1 MTTPRLLARLS
12 TLNRSSIQLRFY
24 SDKPNKPKMPLST
37 EEALKSGQMTPGTIA
52 KQLSQLDLPAPSNL
66 QLNDG
71 PKSANSV
78 LSNDSTD
85 LSERLS
91 HLNLPEPE
99 ALSRANAH
107 RRSESQ
113 SQDLAEKLSKM
124 QLPQPERIYGPD
136 DTQAANKKGVSAE
149 DWAKVKLEDEV
160 PEAVRSPTDPRFQ
173 RNVQSPPP
181 KAAAGASSSTP
192 AAASGTSTP
201 KSAGG
206 AAKEQKI
213 TPFDV
218 QGGVDADGKEI
229 GM

>member
-1 MTTPRLLARLS
+1 
-12 TLNRSSIQLRFY
+12 
-24 SDKPNKPKMPLST
+24 MPANN

-52 KQLSQLDLPAPSNL
+52 KQLAQLDLPAPSNL

-71 PKSANSV
+71 PKSATSIR
-78 LSNDSTD
+78 SNDSTD

-124 QLPQPERIYGPD
+124 KLPQPERIYGPE
-136 DTQAANKKGVSAE
+136 DTQGGEKKGVTAD

-173 RNVQSPPP
+173 RNITSPPP
-181 KAAAGASSSTP
+181 KAAASATAST
-192 AAASGTSTP
+192 ATSTDASAP
-201 KSAGG
+201 KSGG
-206 AAKEQKI
+206 TAKEQKI

>member
-1 MTTPRLLARLS
+1 
-12 TLNRSSIQLRFY
+12 
-24 SDKPNKPKMPLST
+24 MPLNT

-71 PKSANSV
+71 PKSANSIR
-78 LSNDSTD
+78 SNDSAD

-124 QLPQPERIYGPD
+124 NLPQPERIYGPE
-136 DTQAANKKGVSAE
+136 DTQSGEKKGVSAE

-173 RNVQSPPP
+173 RNVTSPPP
-181 KAAAGASSSTP
+181 KPAAAAGSSSAAGAASTSAS
-192 AAASGTSTP
+192 AAA
-201 KSAGG
+201 G
-206 AAKEQKI
+206 AAKEQKV